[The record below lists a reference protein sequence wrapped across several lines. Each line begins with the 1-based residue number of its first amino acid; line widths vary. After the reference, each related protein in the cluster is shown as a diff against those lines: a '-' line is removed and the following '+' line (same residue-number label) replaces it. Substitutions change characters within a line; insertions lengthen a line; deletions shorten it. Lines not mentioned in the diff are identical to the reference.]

1 MPPSSPRYVVCLHW
15 SLMTLTS
22 IGYGDI
28 TPTTHIEYIVSSMCM
43 LTAGCTW
50 AYIIGNACRVFN
62 SLDVRRATD
71 DEMQ

>member
-1 MPPSSPRYVVCLHW
+1 
-15 SLMTLTS
+15 MTLTS